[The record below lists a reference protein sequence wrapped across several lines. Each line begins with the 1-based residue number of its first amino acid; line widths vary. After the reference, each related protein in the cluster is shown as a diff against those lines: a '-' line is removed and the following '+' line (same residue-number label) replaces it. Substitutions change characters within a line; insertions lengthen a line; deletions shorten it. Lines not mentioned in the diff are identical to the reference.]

1 MKDGKK
7 FMNYNSR
14 IDIAENTCLLVAMSQ
29 PHHWTFFTN
38 HAHVL
43 ICLARNPEQPLREVA
58 LAVGITER
66 AVQRIVAELEE
77 AGYLTREKVGRQNH
91 YRIHQQIQLRHD
103 LEAHRTIGDL
113 LDVVVPENATSGPEA

>member
-1 MKDGKK
+1 MKPVSPQW
-7 FMNYNSR
+7 N
-14 IDIAENTCLLVAMSQ
+14 
-29 PHHWTFFTN
+29 FFTN

-43 ICLARNPEQPLREVA
+43 ICLARNPAQPLREVA

-77 AGYLTREKVGRQNH
+77 AGYLERKRVGRQNQ
-91 YRIHQQIQLRHD
+91 YEIRAGGQLRHP

-113 LDVVVPENATSGPEA
+113 LRVVVPRATDRDEPGGHGSEI